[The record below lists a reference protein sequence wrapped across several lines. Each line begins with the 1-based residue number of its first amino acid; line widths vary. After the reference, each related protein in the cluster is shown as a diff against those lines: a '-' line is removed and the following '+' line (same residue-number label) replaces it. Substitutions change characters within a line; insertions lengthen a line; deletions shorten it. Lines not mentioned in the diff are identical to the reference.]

1 MITRLVE
8 TFIDLHGYE
17 PIVVS
22 APGRI
27 NFIGEHTDYNN
38 GFVLPA
44 AIDKAMIVAIGGRDD
59 GIINLYSLDFNER
72 KGFSVAEICPQEGW
86 ETYILGVVRQLVE
99 NGFAICGFNLV
110 FKGNVPVGAGLS
122 SSAALCCSTIYAINE
137 LFELGLSK
145 IDMAWLAQKAE
156 HTFAGV
162 KCGIMDQFA
171 SLFGRESCAIL
182 LDCKTLEYK
191 YIPVSLDGY
200 KIVLMDTMVKH
211 SLKSSE
217 FNNRR
222 FECEQG
228 VNIIRYH
235 YPHVNSLSDVKL
247 EMLEVL
253 ENGSKIYQRCR
264 YVVEEIKRVNDA
276 CDLLVNNNI
285 HSFGQ
290 LMYATHNGLSNLYEV
305 STTELDFV
313 VQQCLKYK
321 DFIGARMMGGGF
333 GGCVI
338 AIIKEESDHLTRKIG
353 EAYKEKFGI
362 DMESYFIRIED
373 GVKRIGYKL

>member
-1 MITRLVE
+1 
-8 TFIDLHGYE
+8 
-17 PIVVS
+17 
-22 APGRI
+22 
-27 NFIGEHTDYNN
+27 
-38 GFVLPA
+38 
-44 AIDKAMIVAIGGRDD
+44 
-59 GIINLYSLDFNER
+59 
-72 KGFSVAEICPQEGW
+72 
-86 ETYILGVVRQLVE
+86 LGVVSQLVE
-99 NGFAICGFNLV
+99 NGFAISGFNLV
-110 FKGNVPVGAGLS
+110 LKGNVPVGAGLS

-137 LFELGLSK
+137 LLELGLSK

-156 HTFAGV
+156 HTFASV

-200 KIVLMDTMVKH
+200 KIVLMDTKVKH

-228 VNIIRYH
+228 VNIIKNH

-253 ENGSKIYQRCR
+253 ENGSKIYQRCW

-362 DMESYFIRIED
+362 DMETYFIRIED

>member
-1 MITRLVE
+1 MTRLVE

-59 GIINLYSLDFNER
+59 GIINLYSLDFDER
-72 KGFSVAEICPQEGW
+72 KEFSVTEICPQEGW
-86 ETYILGVVRQLVE
+86 ETYILGVVSQLVE
-99 NGFAICGFNLV
+99 NGFAINGFNLV
-110 FKGNVPVGAGLS
+110 LKGNVPVGAGLS

-137 LFELGLSK
+137 LLELGLSK

-200 KIVLMDTMVKH
+200 KIVLMDTKVKH

-228 VNIIRYH
+228 VNIIKNH

-290 LMYATHNGLSNLYEV
+290 LMYATHNGLSNLNEV

-362 DMESYFIRIED
+362 DMETYFIRIED
-373 GVKRIGYKL
+373 GVKRIGYKF